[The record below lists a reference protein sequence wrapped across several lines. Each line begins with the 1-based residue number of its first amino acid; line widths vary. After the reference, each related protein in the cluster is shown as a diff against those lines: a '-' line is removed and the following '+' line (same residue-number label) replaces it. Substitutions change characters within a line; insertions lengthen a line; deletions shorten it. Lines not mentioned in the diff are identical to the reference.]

1 MGTRPSSPRRP
12 SHRPLAA
19 GLATVAALLAMLT
32 ACGHENDD
40 ETARDDSS
48 TAGSPAGSPATGTT
62 THSDG
67 ASQSTYPDFA
77 PPDYTFRLEVLCFC
91 PQVGAV
97 RVEVRDGKVVSATT
111 LGSGR
116 GVRKGAEAPAY
127 ARKTINDVIALAND
141 TTASSVKVTW
151 PDGQDYPSSVAVD
164 RMANATDDEV
174 TYTVKNVRVG

>member
-1 MGTRPSSPRRP
+1 M
-12 SHRPLAA
+12 A
-19 GLATVAALLAMLT
+19 GLATAVVLVASLT

-40 ETARDDSS
+40 AIARDDSS
-48 TAGSPAGSPATGTT
+48 PATSPATATT
-62 THSDG
+62 TPPAGLGQG
-67 ASQSTYPDFA
+67 AYPDFA

-116 GVRKGAEAPAY
+116 AVRKGAEAPAY
-127 ARKTINDVIALAND
+127 ARKTINDLVAIAND
-141 TTASSVKVTW
+141 PTASSVKVVW

-164 RMANATDDEV
+164 RMADATDDEV
-174 TYTVKNVRVG
+174 TYIVKNVRVG